1 MRYMISERIKDLRKD
16 NKLTQNDLAVLC
28 KVKQSCVSKWERGAT
43 LPDAEMI
50 IRLTEIFKVSADFL
64 LGLKEY

>member
-1 MRYMISERIKDLRKD
+1 MGYMISDRIKDLRKD
-16 NKLTQNDLAVLC
+16 NKLTQNDLANLC

-50 IRLTEIFKVSADFL
+50 IRLTEVFKVSADFL
-64 LGLKEY
+64 LGLKDY